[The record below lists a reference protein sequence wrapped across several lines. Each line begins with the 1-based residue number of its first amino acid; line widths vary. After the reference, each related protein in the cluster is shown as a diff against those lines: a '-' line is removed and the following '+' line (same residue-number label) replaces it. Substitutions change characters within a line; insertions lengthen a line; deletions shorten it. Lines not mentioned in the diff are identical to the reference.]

1 MLAPRPPA
9 SASTTDRS
17 PVGAFGLR
25 FARSGRALRQ
35 RRPRG
40 RPVPPQAAGAPT
52 LDKPRFVPETPPAS
66 TSRLKG
72 CAFAGGAALVALL
85 LGAGGTYWW
94 WQDRADKALAAQQ
107 EAAVEAFG
115 PAQKA
120 LSPAADSPIDID
132 RTVRVLHQVDESM
145 RHQDSLHDFLATV
158 AKEDWRGVPKEVLDA
173 RKHILDV
180 QLELYGKQVEKYEQE
195 AMWTLSRDIVLTTLS
210 VVAVKGEG
218 GLAPSASFEV
228 DKEAAQARL
237 AEMRED
243 EAERRQ
249 LVRDVNAL
257 EGKLISASMDYAVVW
272 AKYMEQY
279 DRLSIHRDRAWLASR
294 REDWDEV
301 KRESNVAIGL
311 APNDV
316 EAHLLLARAYIEEG
330 TPEQFDAAVALTDD
344 VMARHPDAAAPAM
357 LLRGLVKERRGDL
370 GGAQADYE
378 QASQLYPTSAQALA
392 DVLDPYKIRSNL
404 RKSKAGSGIVESY
417 AATMVGAGPFS
428 PELHLARIAYARGDR
443 DAGKRKVVEHFER
456 RRAQGQW
463 DFILADLAWAEDV
476 LGDDFKSIFPE
487 ESYLD
492 LRAEKTMLGLGQ
504 KLGVSVDN
512 RSQRTV
518 KNAALVLC
526 VRFTDMLTGDYV
538 TFPGERTVPEV
549 FPRKSNDFGVID
561 LDTEVFGKLRTEA
574 DIVEMRA
581 ILVTD
586 DGVLWV
592 DTEKYKD
599 ERLAEAKANPDR
611 READK
616 WSRVVEAAGREASVV
631 RQTGL
636 IDDALEIELPASMV
650 WLRPKFT
657 LHYGDATLQAA
668 SHVIDGDKIKL
679 RFTGIA
685 SLLEKSR
692 IEAASPNR
700 AADLVCES
708 VFGTFTLQFGPK
720 GDGGWE
726 YLGVKGG

>member
-1 MLAPRPPA
+1 MSDSSPAPN
-9 SASTTDRS
+9 T
-17 PVGAFGLR
+17 
-25 FARSGRALRQ
+25 
-35 RRPRG
+35 
-40 RPVPPQAAGAPT
+40 
-52 LDKPRFVPETPPAS
+52 K
-66 TSRLKG
+66 LKG
-72 CAFAGGAALVALL
+72 CAFVGGAVLVAFL

-94 WQDRADKALAAQQ
+94 WQDRAAKALAAQEQ
-107 EAAVEAFG
+107 AAAEAFG
-115 PAQKA
+115 PAQSA
-120 LSPAADSPIDID
+120 LANTPDAPLDID
-132 RTVRVLHQVDESM
+132 RTVRVLHQIDESM
-145 RHQDSLHDFLATV
+145 RNQATLHEFLATV
-158 AKEDWRGVPKEVLDA
+158 AKEDWRGVPKDVLAA
-173 RKHILDV
+173 RKRILDV
-180 QLELYGKQVEKYEQE
+180 QLELYGKQVEKDEQE

-228 DKEAAQARL
+228 DKRAAQERL
-237 AEMRED
+237 AELRKA
-243 EAERRQ
+243 EAERRE
-249 LVRDVNAL
+249 LVRDVNEL
-257 EGKLISASMDYAVVW
+257 EGKLITASMDYAVVW
-272 AKYMEQY
+272 AKYMEEY

-294 REDWDEV
+294 RNDWDEV
-301 KRESNVAIGL
+301 ESEAKIAIGM
-311 APNDV
+311 APNDI
-316 EAHLLLARAYIEEG
+316 EAHLLLARAYIEDG
-330 TPEQFDAAVALTDD
+330 TPEQFDAAVAIADD
-344 VMARHPDAAAPAM
+344 VMARHPSAAAPAM
-357 LLRGLVKERRGDL
+357 LLRGLVKERTGNL

-378 QASQLYPTSAQALA
+378 QASQLYPTSAEALS

-417 AATMVGAGPFS
+417 AATMVGAGYFS

-443 DAGKRKVVEHFER
+443 EAGKRKVIEHFER

-463 DFILADLAWAEDV
+463 DFILADLVWAEDV
-476 LGDDFKSIFPE
+476 LGDDFKAIFPE

-492 LRAEKTMLGLGQ
+492 LRAEKTMFGLGQ

-549 FPRKSNDFGVID
+549 FPRKSTDFGVVD
-561 LDTEVFGKLRTEA
+561 LDTEVFGKVRTEN

-599 ERLAEAKANPDR
+599 ERLAEAKANPDAAA
-611 READK
+611 ADK
-616 WSRVVEAAGREASVV
+616 WTRVVEAAGREASVS
-631 RQTGL
+631 RQSGL

-657 LHYGDATLQAA
+657 LRYGDVTLQAA

-720 GDGGWE
+720 PDGGWE